1 MTDTMTNPGPDTLTA
16 SELRFERLL
25 DAPVATV
32 WQWIVDPELRARW
45 FMGGPTDLRPGGK
58 LGLTMNHDNL
68 SDDDVPAPEKYRKS
82 MGHSW
87 SETISRVEP
96 ERLLAFGWDD
106 GENGEVTITLTP
118 VGSGVGEQTRLE
130 LHHKGIS
137 NRAGAINFAGG
148 WASHLAVLERRIR
161 GDAVPDFWAL
171 HAEAAAAAER
181 VLD

>member
-1 MTDTMTNPGPDTLTA
+1 MTDLITA
-16 SELRFERLL
+16 HELCFERLL
-25 DAPVATV
+25 DAPVAEV

-58 LGLTMNHDNL
+58 LGLTMNHDDL
-68 SDDDVPAPEKYRKS
+68 SDDDVPTPEKYRKV

-106 GENGEVTITLTP
+106 GENGEVTITLEP
-118 VGSGVGEQTRLE
+118 DGERTRLT
-130 LHHKGIS
+130 LHHRGIKERS
-137 NRAGAINFAGG
+137 GALNFAGG

-161 GDAVPDFWAL
+161 GERVPSFWAL
-171 HAEAAAAAER
+171 HAEAEAAAAR
-181 VLD
+181 ALG